1 MKVKVF
7 AERVAFPSMPPS
19 TDTSFSMSSGLRFQL
34 LQATEQAR
42 HPMQRVPS
50 KSTALAPSELDIS
63 FLRYAFSTLHR
74 KLLDSGMLVLASP
87 TSGVKTLPLSPVTRP
102 A

>member
-1 MKVKVF
+1 MKVKVLS
-7 AERVAFPSMPPS
+7 ERTALPWIPPS
-19 TDTSFSMSSGLRFQL
+19 TDTFSSGSSGFRFQL
-34 LQATEQAR
+34 LQATEQAL

-50 KSTALAPSELDIS
+50 QSTALDIS
-63 FLRYAFSTLHR
+63 LLRYAFSTLHR

-87 TSGVKTLPLSPVTRP
+87 TCGVKMLPLSPVTRP